1 MTKSNQ
7 KVLIIAAG
15 DGSRWG
21 NYLGVPKHL
30 VNIEG
35 EILLNRTCRQFL
47 RYSSDVV
54 VVGPDDRYSVQG
66 TKLFI
71 PDMSERRELDKFASS
86 MSEWNEHGKTILVY
100 GDVYFTDEAVEAIM
114 SHGEDWRYFCRS
126 KASSI
131 TGKNCKEIFAI
142 SLDSA
147 DLELFKKAITKLLP
161 LSGVTGGWTLF
172 RELTLGDPLV
182 SPKDNR
188 IFEYGRHVEID
199 DWTEDFDYPADL
211 NNWLYNRKNRK
222 DY

>member
-86 MSEWNEHGKTILVY
+86 MSEWNEQGKTILVY
-100 GDVYFTDEAVEAIM
+100 GDVYFTDEAVEAIV
-114 SHGEDWRYFCRS
+114 SHVGDWRYFCRS

-142 SLDSA
+142 SFDSA
-147 DLELFKKAITKLLP
+147 DLKLFKKAITRANQIDKENIIQAFKEGNLYH
-161 LSGVTGGWTLF
+161 GWALKHEPEQYYNKTYK
-172 RELTLGDPLV
+172 
-182 SPKDNR
+182 KD
-188 IFEYGRHVEID
+188 
-199 DWTEDFDYPADL
+199 
-211 NNWLYNRKNRK
+211 K
-222 DY
+222 